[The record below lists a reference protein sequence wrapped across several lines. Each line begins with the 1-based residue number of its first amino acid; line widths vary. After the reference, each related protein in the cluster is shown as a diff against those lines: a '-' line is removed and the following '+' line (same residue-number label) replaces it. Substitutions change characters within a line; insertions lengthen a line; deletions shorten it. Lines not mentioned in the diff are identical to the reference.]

1 MYTRRN
7 PGSRMNYVWID
18 TENADDFISVLPRDL
33 TLADSHICV
42 GIVDD
47 EDYIC
52 GAICYRYTL
61 YQYDVLWLYVV
72 PEKRRQGI
80 GSQLMDIVFS
90 VIGRSGDIY
99 PISALFEAD
108 EEGSLYPFF
117 LGYGKMDVDYSHER
131 YVLRPKDIYGA
142 LFPPEA
148 AKQTLKQTMFFSLPE
163 KQQKGI
169 LAFLK
174 SEEYYAPDDYDTW
187 KISIVPELCK
197 CILIGEE
204 LKNLVFVH
212 RMPGGDLELS
222 YVYSKNPRGLAEI
235 LISTSWDIE
244 EKYPDSRVY
253 FDAVSERAE
262 ILAKNLFPKVSAV
275 HIYEAQW

>member
-1 MYTRRN
+1 
-7 PGSRMNYVWID
+7 MNYVWID
-18 TENADDFISVLPRDL
+18 AENADDFISVLPRDL
-33 TLADSHICV
+33 TLADCHICV

-80 GSQLMDIVFS
+80 GSQLMDIVFR

-99 PISALFEAD
+99 PISAMFEAG
-108 EEGSLYPFF
+108 EGDSLYPFF
-117 LGYGKMDVDYSHER
+117 LGYGKMDVSYSHDR
-131 YVLRPKDIYGA
+131 YILKPKEIYGA

-148 AKQTLKQTMFFSLPE
+148 AKQTLKQTNFFSLSE
-163 KQQKGI
+163 QQQKGI

-174 SEEYYAPDDYDTW
+174 AEECYAPDDYDSW
-187 KISIVPELCK
+187 KNSIVPELCK
-197 CILIGEE
+197 CILVGEE

-244 EKYPDSRVY
+244 EKYPDSNVY

-262 ILAKNLFPKVSAV
+262 MLAKNLFPKVNTV